1 MRLTAKERILLH
13 LLECGRSAEEAEVSQ
28 DLAQEGV
35 ARGAGIE
42 LRHLAQFIHPLIE
55 DDLVRERQAHVEGIR
70 QRRKVYSLTPS
81 GRHLAIRLREKVT
94 TQKVR
99 IRDGDAV
106 REGSL
111 HEILR
116 GGETKATLLETIRQ
130 VEQSGILD
138 LEMVRHPPAAGLVE
152 QVGNAPQVKTFVGRQ
167 EELAEITHDDGGPRV
182 FVIRGIAG
190 IGKSTLAAQACSLVR
205 GRRNLFWH
213 RVRPWESDSMILA
226 NLGRFL
232 EALDRPGLSS
242 VLRRGEARL
251 AGEVLRQDLP
261 DTRSFLVID
270 DAHDASPPTLAV
282 IQMIVEAVAAAP
294 DVRLLVLTRRALP
307 FYDVRDI
314 VVKGLVREIELG
326 GLRPEEAASLL
337 TQEGQ
342 EADLLGLGR
351 RLAGHPLLIELVR
364 RQRSDIPGAIRDVHR
379 FIEETVYRE
388 LTETERTTMKAASLY
403 RVPVPRTSLLA
414 IPGATYEAL
423 ASLHERS
430 LLRFVG
436 EERYEIHDT
445 VRDFF
450 GRVLV
455 PEDTRRFGALA
466 VAELRALAA
475 RSSAAGDFVG
485 AIACLSNAVR
495 LSADPTEKAQIL
507 ESLGDAEAR
516 LGDLPA
522 ILVAYREAMG
532 LVSAPEFLA
541 RLHRKMA
548 WEFQERSEASSAAAE
563 IHDALRALGD
573 RVDVERGWLELVR
586 SRMGNGLE
594 SWAEASEHGAAALQ
608 AFRSFGDDRG
618 QAESLVELAVAEI
631 NSPLGRSDAACG
643 FLQDALRMGEKIG
656 DPALLASVHV
666 QWANLEAYR
675 LGDTAKAFEHLGAIE
690 ALPGAAADTHSRQI
704 LLQLKGWLN
713 LDLRA
718 DFDTARVDFDDLL
731 VLSLKTHDRATAAL
745 ARYGAAVAV
754 YHAGDCVAARSE
766 LEAVGEEL
774 LALGS
779 AGPAIEALSMAAE
792 ICLVVG
798 DLEGNRAISARMKGT
813 TLAPGLAAR
822 PVLTNALEGIDC
834 LARGDREGVHAA
846 FRRAIEAAERGAS
859 PQQRPLIPY
868 AHDLY
873 GAALEAIGE
882 DERSAAETRLAME
895 LSERFG
901 LNGRIVARAKFMEGL
916 HGSLK
921 RLYAAGSAPRAGKMD
936 ESTPIKARTRPPR

>member
-55 DDLVRERQAHVEGIR
+55 EDLVRERRAHVTGIR

-81 GRHLAIRLREKVT
+81 GRVLAIRLREKVT

-116 GGETKATLLETIRQ
+116 NGETKATLLETIRQ
-130 VEQSGILD
+130 VEQAGVVD
-138 LEMVRHPPAAGLVE
+138 LERVRHPPEAGLVE
-152 QVGNAPQVKTFVGRQ
+152 QLGDAPQIKTFVGRQ
-167 EELAEITHDDGGPRV
+167 AELAELTQEGEGPRV
-182 FVIRGIAG
+182 FVIRGMAG
-190 IGKSTLAAQACSLVR
+190 IGKSTLAAKACSLVR

-213 RVRPWESDSMILA
+213 RVRPWESDAMVLA

-282 IQMIVEAVAAAP
+282 IRMIAEAVAAAP
-294 DVRLLVLTRRALP
+294 DVRLLVLTRRTLP

-314 VVKGLVREIELG
+314 VVKGLVREFELG

-337 TQEGQ
+337 TEEGN

-364 RQRSDIPGAIRDVHR
+364 KQRSDIPGAIRDVHR
-379 FIEETVYRE
+379 FVEETVYRE
-388 LTETERTTMKAASLY
+388 LTDPERTTMKAASLY

-423 ASLHERS
+423 AALQERS

-436 EERYEIHDT
+436 EERYEVHDT

-450 GRVLV
+450 SSVLV
-455 PEDTRRFGALA
+455 PEETRRFGALA
-466 VAELRALAA
+466 IGELRALAD

-485 AIACLSNAVR
+485 AIDCLSNAVR
-495 LSADPTEKAQIL
+495 LSVDPTEKAQIL

-516 LGDLPA
+516 LGDFPA
-522 ILVAYREAMG
+522 ILVAYREAIG
-532 LVSAPEFLA
+532 LITAPESLA

-548 WEFQERSEASSAAAE
+548 SEFQERSEVPSAVAE
-563 IHDALRALGD
+563 IDEALRALAD
-573 RVDVERGWLELVR
+573 RENVERGWLELVR
-586 SRMGNGLE
+586 SRVSNGLE
-594 SWAEASEHGAAALQ
+594 SWVEASAHGATALQ
-608 AFRSFGDDRG
+608 VFRSFGDDRG
-618 QAESLVELAVAEI
+618 QAEALVELATAET

-643 FLQDALRMGEKIG
+643 FLEDALRIGRKID

-666 QWANLEAYR
+666 QWANLQAYR
-675 LGDTAKAFEHLGAIE
+675 LGDTAKAFEHLDAVD
-690 ALPGAAADTHSRQI
+690 ALPGAVEDVRSRE
-704 LLQLKGWLN
+704 LLLLLKGWLN

-718 DFDTARVDFDDLL
+718 DFEAAQMDFDALRIL
-731 VLSLKTHDRATAAL
+731 ATKMHDRATAAL

-754 YHAGDCVAARSE
+754 YHAGDCAAARSE

-779 AGPAIEALSMAAE
+779 AGPAVEAFHMAAE

-798 DLEGNRAISARMKGT
+798 DLEGNRAISARMK
-813 TLAPGLAAR
+813 APALEAGRAAR
-822 PVLTNALEGIDC
+822 PVLANALEGIDC

-846 FRRAIEAAERGAS
+846 FQRAIEDAERGAS
-859 PQQRPLIPY
+859 PQQRPMIPY

-873 GAALEAIGE
+873 GAALEALGE
-882 DERSAAETRLAME
+882 DEKSAAEIRLAVE

-901 LNGRIVARAKFMEGL
+901 LNGRIVARAKFMDGL
-916 HGSLK
+916 HGSLR
-921 RLYAAGSAPRAGKMD
+921 RLFPSVAPPENGLRE
-936 ESTPIKARTRPPR
+936 ESRTTARERVNR